1 MNSSTSWCRNRNP
14 WAASGLSGLSWSFAR
29 VRIEVAAVL
38 ASAKPREVVVELGSL
53 SSEIKS
59 GVLTVFVVLAA
70 MMFALAVMVYIQAR
84 KAGRWMA
91 TTLNR
96 QIVNLAPGPS
106 RDLVRMRARIDRC
119 LQGAR
124 SAVDTATANGEAVGD
139 LSLLC
144 GRLEAVGTRLHAQ
157 LEAISTANLSPR
169 MLNATLTPLRSR
181 VDAFEGVATDVATI
195 AATSIADVHGV
206 ELDAIKEEVD
216 DVRHLVSA
224 RTVALRDL
232 SAR

>member
-1 MNSSTSWCRNRNP
+1 
-14 WAASGLSGLSWSFAR
+14 
-29 VRIEVAAVL
+29 
-38 ASAKPREVVVELGSL
+38 VELGSL
-53 SSEIKS
+53 SSEIVS
-59 GVLTVFVVLAA
+59 GVVTVSVVLAA
-70 MMFALAVMVYIQAR
+70 MMLALAVMVYIQAR

-96 QIVNLAPGPS
+96 QIVNLAPGPG
-106 RDLVRMRARIDRC
+106 RDLVRMRARLDRC

-124 SAVDTATANGEAVGD
+124 SAVATATANGEVVGD
-139 LSLLC
+139 LGLLC
-144 GRLEAVGTRLHAQ
+144 GRLEAVGTRLDAQ
-157 LEAISTANLSPR
+157 LEAISAANLSPR

-195 AATSIADVHGV
+195 AATSLADVHGV
-206 ELDAIKEEVD
+206 ELDVIHEEVD

-224 RTVALRDL
+224 RSVALRDL